1 MKKYFSTATLMIN
14 ENMIIITI
22 TWDDKSLLALTKSDH
37 SKIWSVLAA
46 VVSSKSTLPST
57 ESSRSSEPIYI
68 IRKKALRPLELI
80 NGWTL
85 SIVKERN
92 SYILHQLPNGRRLVL
107 YGALLMLKKFMHV
120 MYICSAAVR

>member
-1 MKKYFSTATLMIN
+1 
-14 ENMIIITI
+14 MIIITI

-92 SYILHQLPNGRRLVL
+92 SYILHQLPNGRSLLRSIQSIPDCLAQKRLDIFSNNDGSHIGQDMSIEANL
-107 YGALLMLKKFMHV
+107 
-120 MYICSAAVR
+120 